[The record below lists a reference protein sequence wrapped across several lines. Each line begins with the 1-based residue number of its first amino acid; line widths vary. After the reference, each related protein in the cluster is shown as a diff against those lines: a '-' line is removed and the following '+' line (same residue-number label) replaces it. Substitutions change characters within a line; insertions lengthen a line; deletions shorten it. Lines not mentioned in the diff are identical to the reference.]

1 MALVVGL
8 NVIGKLVLDGGEI
21 IVGEAGDIAWKAG

>member
-1 MALVVGL
+1 MAFVVGL
-8 NVIGKLVLDGGEI
+8 NLVGKLALDGGEI